1 VCCLELCPSA
11 FCSELIA
18 VVFSLLSY
26 FVCMIIALT
35 AAFGAMIGLSNF
47 STFEGVRHYS
57 RPVLEH
63 SRPALERNITA
74 SNSEPR
80 LFMSVPD
87 TKDTSRA
94 KNAEDDSVAA
104 TEEKTD
110 AKKAGPT
117 SAKCSPI
124 SATTTMAM
132 KACGA
137 MPTHIVTGYSVHFPT
152 GDPRWW

>member
-1 VCCLELCPSA
+1 
-11 FCSELIA
+11 LIA

-26 FVCMIIALT
+26 FVCMIIVLT

-87 TKDTSRA
+87 TKDASPAKSVEATS
-94 KNAEDDSVAA
+94 AA
-104 TEEKTD
+104 AMDEKAD
-110 AKKAGPT
+110 AKKSKPHKHRVLARRRDNYERPSYGN
-117 SAKCSPI
+117 AL
-124 SATTTMAM
+124 
-132 KACGA
+132 
-137 MPTHIVTGYSVHFPT
+137 GYAQYPQRPFSN
-152 GDPRWW
+152 W

>member
-1 VCCLELCPSA
+1 
-11 FCSELIA
+11 

-87 TKDTSRA
+87 TKDASPARNVEATS
-94 KNAEDDSVAA
+94 AA
-104 TEEKTD
+104 ASDEKAD
-110 AKKAGPT
+110 AKKSKPHKHRVLARRRDNYERPSYGN
-117 SAKCSPI
+117 AL
-124 SATTTMAM
+124 
-132 KACGA
+132 
-137 MPTHIVTGYSVHFPT
+137 GYAQYPQRPFSN
-152 GDPRWW
+152 W